1 MRTYQH
7 CQLSLLHEKIRQKKS
22 NIRVLLKE
30 FEFLHST
37 LQTEISFIDF
47 AYIRSLFLGTIQ
59 QKKFNNLLKDKKP
72 QHNPEKIIFNYSS
85 FVLSEAEKSL
95 LQKGLNL
102 TIRPKKLNHADYL
115 VNLELFYGDICNLQ
129 VLSREDLDFTKTKS
143 KDMALFSFCT
153 YNNNVP
159 QHLKTNKS
167 SFKNLTKIIL
177 QLWLIE
183 TNILKRW
190 RTS

>member
-30 FEFLHST
+30 FELLHST

-85 FVLSEAEKSL
+85 FFYQKRKSL
-95 LQKGLNL
+95 FF
-102 TIRPKKLNHADYL
+102 RR
-115 VNLELFYGDICNLQ
+115 V
-129 VLSREDLDFTKTKS
+129 
-143 KDMALFSFCT
+143 
-153 YNNNVP
+153 
-159 QHLKTNKS
+159 
-167 SFKNLTKIIL
+167 
-177 QLWLIE
+177 
-183 TNILKRW
+183 
-190 RTS
+190 